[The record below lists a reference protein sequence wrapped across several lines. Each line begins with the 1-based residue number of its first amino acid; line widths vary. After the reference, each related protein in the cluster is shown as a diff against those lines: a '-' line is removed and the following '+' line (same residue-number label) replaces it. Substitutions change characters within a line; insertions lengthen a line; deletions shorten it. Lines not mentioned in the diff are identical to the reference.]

1 MSDELSRLYGQDE
14 ERFRKNYVSDIYT
27 ATQDQLT
34 AKLVFSTHS
43 LEKSLSND
51 NFEVGHGFH
60 AAYLLT
66 EMLNIY
72 HEKEYDKNHLAY
84 INTLS
89 TLKVFYDLHKD
100 TKYVDKIKTI
110 LGSML
115 STIEACTSLIGGAE
129 RIPLADKQDNSN
141 KNFKELSEGRYAIRS
156 YSNQLVERKDIAE
169 VVSIATKTP
178 TVCNRQAIHVYAMYD
193 KYVIENVLKIQGG
206 IEHYDTPPV
215 LLLITADDRYYVG
228 PNERN
233 QGFIDGGLFA
243 MSMLYSL
250 EYKGLAAC
258 PLHAML
264 DERGDRAI
272 RGMLDI
278 SDSEKFITFMSA
290 GHFNENNSVCKSFR
304 YPVDHI
310 LSEKKE
316 IFAYNT
322 EELLD
327 EKKFVN
333 RDTILDRLRRKF
345 RIRTRVRG
353 ILSVVARKVRIRTRV
368 RSSLAEL
375 RYKNKWRRYAKVDGA
390 ILTLSG
396 YYNYGNMLQRYALQH
411 FLQKN
416 GQNFIS
422 YVNDTSVAQVED
434 DRLQYTRDFVERNIW
449 QKQYDPRD
457 KFKTYIVGSDQ
468 VWRKWGIDDI
478 FDELGYY
485 FFDFAK
491 DRDVKRIAYAASIG
505 QDSLEAADYTEEFV
519 PYAKMLISKFD
530 YVSMRE
536 LSGVD
541 IVKKEWGVD
550 AQHVIDPTLLLQA
563 NDYDEVINKAPYKLR
578 EYDSIFTYV
587 ILSSEQKKHM
597 IQKIASAIGLHE
609 DGIYLEKSKKLPP
622 VEAWMKGIR
631 DSQLVVT
638 DSFHGMV
645 FSIIFNT
652 PFIILES
659 GTGGSARVTTL
670 LGKLDLTDR
679 YIMSDQIDTFDINSL
694 RPIDWKKVNVK
705 LAKLRLQSSS
715 WLFDAVHSKS

>member
-1 MSDELSRLYGQDE
+1 MPDELNRLYDLDE
-14 ERFRKNYVSDIYT
+14 ARFRKNYASDVHT

-60 AAYLLT
+60 AAFLLT

-72 HEKEYDKNHLAY
+72 TQKGYDKDHLAY

-89 TLKVFYDLHKD
+89 TLKVFYNRHKD
-100 TKYVDKIKTI
+100 TKYVEKIKTI
-110 LGSML
+110 LGDML
-115 STIEACTSLIGGAE
+115 PIIESCTSDIGGS
-129 RIPLADKQDNSN
+129 DKITLKSKQNN
-141 KNFKELSEGRYAIRS
+141 TFKNFKELSEGRYAIRS
-156 YSNQLVERKDIAE
+156 YSSRLVSREDIAE

-193 KYVIENVLKIQGG
+193 KHVIESVLKIQGG

-233 QGFIDGGLFA
+233 QGFVDGGLFA
-243 MSMLYSL
+243 MSILYAL

-264 DERGDRAI
+264 DEAGDRAI
-272 RGMLDI
+272 RGMLKI

-290 GHFNENNSVCKSFR
+290 GHFNKDNSVCKSFR
-304 YPVDHI
+304 YPVEYI
-310 LSEKKE
+310 LSEKKSIHE
-316 IFAYNT
+316 YHI
-322 EELLD
+322 EETPSGVGPEEETSLMDRMRQKL
-327 EKKFVN
+327 
-333 RDTILDRLRRKF
+333 RLRTRLKNVLRKIKHKT
-345 RIRTRVRG
+345 RIRTRMRNG
-353 ILSVVARKVRIRTRV
+353 IAAMSYRK
-368 RSSLAEL
+368 S
-375 RYKNKWRRYAKVDGA
+375 WRRYASADGA

-396 YYNYGNMLQRYALQH
+396 YYNYGNMVQRYALQH
-411 FLQKN
+411 FLQEH
-416 GQNFIS
+416 GYNFVS
-422 YVNDTSVAQVED
+422 YTRDMPAASEED
-434 DRLQYTRDFVERNIW
+434 ERLQYTRSFVKRNIW
-449 QKQYDPRD
+449 QKQFDVRD

-468 VWRKWGIDDI
+468 VWRKWGVDDI

-505 QDSLEAADYTEEFV
+505 QDSLGEADYTNEFI
-519 PYAKMLISKFD
+519 PYAKKLVSKFD
-530 YVSMRE
+530 HVSMRE

-541 IVKKEWGVD
+541 IAKKEWGVD
-550 AQHVIDPTLLLQA
+550 AQHVIDPTLLLQS
-563 NDYDEVINKAPYKLR
+563 NDYNEIIKTAPYELK
-578 EYDSIFTYV
+578 EHDSIFTYV
-587 ILSSEQKKHM
+587 ILASEQKNNM
-597 IQKIASAIGLHE
+597 IQKIAKATGLSE
-609 DGIYLEKSKKLPP
+609 DGIYLEKNKALPP
-622 VEAWMKGIR
+622 VEEWLKGIR
-631 DSQLVVT
+631 DSRLVVT

-670 LGKLDLTDR
+670 LGKLGLSDR
-679 YIMSDQIDTFDINSL
+679 YIMSGNIDMFDINKLES
-694 RPIDWKKVNVK
+694 IDWKVVNKK
-705 LAKLRLQSSS
+705 LAQLRSQSAK
-715 WLFDAVHSKS
+715 WLLDAVGPK